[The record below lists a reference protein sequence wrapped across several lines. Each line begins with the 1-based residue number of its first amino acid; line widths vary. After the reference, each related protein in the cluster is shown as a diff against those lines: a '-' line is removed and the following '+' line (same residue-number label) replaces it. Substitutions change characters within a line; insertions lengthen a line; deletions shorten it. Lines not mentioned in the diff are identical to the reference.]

1 MKKAIPILI
10 QARCELVSKNQ
21 ERSIAVDYSKTQ
33 KVKKINSRTMIVAV
47 DIGKRFHVGYFRGPN
62 GEERDPFLFGNS
74 IRSFNDFWKKACE
87 FSSQHGLKEITVGFE
102 SSGPYAEP
110 FFHYLRK
117 KPVVLVQVN
126 PVHTKRLKELTG
138 NSPNKTDKKDPRV
151 IADVI
156 SLNHSLTLVVPEGP
170 AAELRR
176 LTHARERAMKRRTAS
191 LNQLQD
197 LVFVIFP
204 EFLETMKNISTKT
217 AVYLLKNH
225 PTPESIVALGLE
237 PLAALIKAV
246 SRGKMVRQRA
256 EALFQAAGASIG
268 IQEGKSS
275 ILLEIE
281 YLMCRIEA
289 DTSFIANLE
298 RKMGKYLEEVP
309 YSQSILSFKGIGKVT
324 AAGLIGEVGDF
335 KKFRTASEITK
346 LAGLDLFEISS
357 GKHKGQR
364 RISKRG
370 RPLMRKL
377 LFFAAINMVR
387 ANGVMHEPYARMLQR
402 GMPKLKALTATSRK
416 VLRVVFALARDNS
429 FYSEDHTQCHLK
441 LAA

>member
-1 MKKAIPILI
+1 MASNR
-10 QARCELVSKNQ
+10 A
-21 ERSIAVDYSKTQ
+21 Q
-33 KVKKINSRTMIVAV
+33 KRKRINPGTMIAAV

-62 GEERDPFLFGNS
+62 GEERTPFLFGNS
-74 IRSFNDFWKKACE
+74 AREFKEFWRKACE
-87 FSSQHGLKEITVGFE
+87 FSARHGLQEIVVGFE

-117 KPVVLVQVN
+117 KPVRLVQVN
-126 PVHTKRLKELTG
+126 PVHTKRMKELTG

-156 SLNHSLTLVVPEGP
+156 SLNHFLTLVVPEGP

-176 LTHARERAMKRRTAS
+176 LTHARERAITKRTAD

-197 LVFVIFP
+197 LVFIIFP
-204 EFLETMKNISTKT
+204 EFLEIMKNVSTKT

-225 PTPESIVALGLE
+225 PSPEHILALGFE
-237 PLAALIKAV
+237 PLAAQIKAI
-246 SRGKMVRQRA
+246 SRGKIARQKA
-256 EALFQAAGASIG
+256 EQLFQAAGVSVG
-268 IQEGKSS
+268 TQEGKAS

-281 YLMCRIEA
+281 HLVCQIESG
-289 DTSFIANLE
+289 TSFIRGLE
-298 RKMGKYLEEVP
+298 KEMAKHLEEIP
-309 YSQSILSFKGIGKVT
+309 YSKSILSFKGMGKVIT
-324 AAGLIGEVGDF
+324 AGLIGEVGDF
-335 KKFRTASEITK
+335 KKFRTISEITK

-377 LFFAAINMVR
+377 LFFAALNMVR
-387 ANGVMHEPYARMLQR
+387 ANGTMHEPYVRRLQA
-402 GMPKLKALTATSRK
+402 GMPKMKALIAIARK
-416 VLRVVFALARDNS
+416 VLRVIFALARDDS
-429 FYSEDHTQCHLK
+429 FYSEEHDEYRFK